1 MFFWGIHRCGF
12 PRIVYLCISMTTPA
26 IIIGIIFVLALTT
39 PVVTVSIGLEPK
51 SQSKFPRQLLAALV
65 FGAMEALMAFLGYLF
80 GRWIAPMYGDL
91 LPYFVFA
98 IMLIVAVKMI
108 VHSMKVLKAKYLF
121 SFTSFWGMLLLGI
134 FAAADTF
141 MMGLCGDGFL
151 PFGHWYF
158 LVVGIAGFLWALNA
172 VRKEFS
178 PELMRASSFIEFSG
192 AVFVLIIAILYLFT
206 DLI

>member
-1 MFFWGIHRCGF
+1 
-12 PRIVYLCISMTTPA
+12 MTPSA

-65 FGAMEALMAFLGYLF
+65 FGATEALMAFLGYLC
-80 GRWIAPMYGDL
+80 GRWIAPMYGDI

-98 IMLIVAVKMI
+98 VMLIVAVKMI

-121 SFTSFWGMLLLGI
+121 SFTSFGGLLLLGV
-134 FAAADTF
+134 FAATNTF
-141 MMGLCGDGFL
+141 MLGLCGDGFL
-151 PFGHWYF
+151 PFGHWFF

-192 AVFVLIIAILYLFT
+192 AVFLMLVAVLYLFT

>member
-1 MFFWGIHRCGF
+1 
-12 PRIVYLCISMTTPA
+12 MTAPA

-51 SQSKFPRQLLAALV
+51 SQSTLARQLLAALV
-65 FGAMEALMAFLGYLF
+65 FGAMEALMSFLGYLF
-80 GRWIAPMYGDL
+80 GRWIAPMYGDF

-98 IMLIVAVKMI
+98 VMLIVAVKMI

-121 SFTSFWGMLLLGI
+121 SFTSFWGLLLLGI

-141 MMGLCGDGFL
+141 MMGVCGDGFL
-151 PFGHWYF
+151 PFGYWFF
-158 LVVGIAGFLWALNA
+158 LAVGIAGFLWALNA

-192 AVFVLIIAILYLFT
+192 AVFVLIIAILFLFT

>member
-1 MFFWGIHRCGF
+1 
-12 PRIVYLCISMTTPA
+12 MTTPA

-39 PVVTVSIGLEPK
+39 PVVTVSIGLEPN

-80 GRWIAPMYGDL
+80 RRWIAPMYGNA

-98 IMLIVAVKMI
+98 VMLIVAIKMF

-121 SFTSFWGMLLLGI
+121 SFTSFGGLLLLGV
-134 FAAADTF
+134 FAATNTF
-141 MMGLCGDGFL
+141 MMGVCGDGFL

-158 LVVGIAGFLWALNA
+158 LAIGIAGFLWALNA
-172 VRKEFS
+172 VRKDFS

-192 AVFVLIIAILYLFT
+192 AVFMVVIAILFLFT

>member
-1 MFFWGIHRCGF
+1 
-12 PRIVYLCISMTTPA
+12 
-26 IIIGIIFVLALTT
+26 
-39 PVVTVSIGLEPK
+39 
-51 SQSKFPRQLLAALV
+51 
-65 FGAMEALMAFLGYLF
+65 MAFLGYLC
-80 GRWIAPMYGDL
+80 GRWIAPMYGDI

-98 IMLIVAVKMI
+98 VMLIVAVKMI

-121 SFTSFWGMLLLGI
+121 SFTSFGGMLLLGV
-134 FAAADTF
+134 FAAVNVF
-141 MMGLCGDGFL
+141 MLGVCGDGFL

-158 LVVGIAGFLWALNA
+158 LIVGIAGFLWAFNA

-192 AVFVLIIAILYLFT
+192 AVFLVVVAVLYLFT

>member
-1 MFFWGIHRCGF
+1 
-12 PRIVYLCISMTTPA
+12 MTTSA
-26 IIIGIIFVLALTT
+26 IIIGIIYVLSLTT
-39 PVVTVSIGLEPK
+39 PVVTVALGLEPK
-51 SQSKFPRQLLAALV
+51 SQSTFPRQLLAALV
-65 FGAMEALMAFLGYLF
+65 FGATEALMAFLGYLC
-80 GRWIAPMYGDL
+80 GRWIAPMYGDI

-98 IMLIVAVKMI
+98 VMLIVAVKMI

-121 SFTSFWGMLLLGI
+121 SFTSFGGLLLLGV
-134 FAAADTF
+134 FAAANAF
-141 MMGLCGDGFL
+141 MLGLCGDGFL

-158 LVVGIAGFLWALNA
+158 LAVGIAGFLWAFNA

-192 AVFVLIIAILYLFT
+192 AVFLALVAVLYLFT

>member
-1 MFFWGIHRCGF
+1 
-12 PRIVYLCISMTTPA
+12 MTTPA
-26 IIIGIIFVLALTT
+26 IIIEILFVLSLTT

-51 SQSKFPRQLLAALV
+51 NQSKFPRQLLAALV

-80 GRWIAPMYGDL
+80 GRWIAPMYGDY

-98 IMLIVAVKMI
+98 IMLIVAVKMM

-121 SFTSFWGMLLLGI
+121 SFTSFGGLLLLGV

-141 MMGLCGDGFL
+141 MMGVCGDGFL

-158 LVVGIAGFLWALNA
+158 LAVGLAGFLWALNA

-192 AVFVLIIAILYLFT
+192 AVFVLIIAILFLFT

>member
-1 MFFWGIHRCGF
+1 M
-12 PRIVYLCISMTTPA
+12 STSA
-26 IIIGIIFVLALTT
+26 IIIGILFVLSLTT
-39 PVVTVSIGLEPK
+39 PVVTVSIGLEPI
-51 SQSKFPRQLLAALV
+51 SQSTFQRQLIAALV
-65 FGAMEALMAFLGYLF
+65 FGVMEALMAFLGYLF
-80 GRWIAPMYGDL
+80 GRWIAPMYGDF

-121 SFTSFWGMLLLGI
+121 SFTSFGGLLLLGV

-141 MMGLCGDGFL
+141 MMGICGDGFL
-151 PFGHWYF
+151 PFGYWYF
-158 LVVGIAGFLWALNA
+158 LAVGIAGFLWALNA
-172 VRKEFS
+172 VRKDFS

-192 AVFVLIIAILYLFT
+192 AVFVFLVAILYLFT

>member
-1 MFFWGIHRCGF
+1 
-12 PRIVYLCISMTTPA
+12 MTSPA

-39 PVVTVSIGLEPK
+39 PVVTVSIGLEPN
-51 SQSKFPRQLLAALV
+51 SQSKFPRQLFSALV

-91 LPYFVFA
+91 LPYFVFTV
-98 IMLIVAVKMI
+98 MVIVAVKMI

-121 SFTSFWGMLLLGI
+121 SFTSFWGLLLLGV
-134 FAAADTF
+134 FAATDTF
-141 MMGLCGDGFL
+141 MMGVCGDGFL

-158 LVVGIAGFLWALNA
+158 LAVGMAGFLWALNA

-192 AVFVLIIAILYLFT
+192 AMFVLIIAILFLFT

>member
-1 MFFWGIHRCGF
+1 
-12 PRIVYLCISMTTPA
+12 MTPAA
-26 IIIGIIFVLALTT
+26 IIIGIIFILSLTT
-39 PVVTVSIGLEPK
+39 PVVTVAIGLEPK
-51 SQSKFPRQLLAALV
+51 GQSKFSRQLLAALI
-65 FGAMEALMAFLGYLF
+65 FGATEALMAFLSYLC
-80 GRWIAPMYGDL
+80 GRWIAPMYGDH

-121 SFTSFWGMLLLGI
+121 SFTSTWGFLVLGL
-134 FAAADTF
+134 FAAVNTF
-141 MMGLCGDGFL
+141 MMGVYGDGYL

-158 LVVGIAGFLWALNA
+158 LALGIAGTLWAFNA
-172 VRKEFS
+172 VRKEYS

-192 AVFVLIIAILYLFT
+192 AVFIVVIAILYLFT

>member
-1 MFFWGIHRCGF
+1 
-12 PRIVYLCISMTTPA
+12 MTTPA
-26 IIIGIIFVLALTT
+26 IIIGIIYVLSLTT
-39 PVVTVSIGLEPK
+39 PVVTVALGLEPK
-51 SQSKFPRQLLAALV
+51 GQSTFPRQLLAALI
-65 FGAMEALMAFLGYLF
+65 FGVTEALVAFLGYLF
-80 GRWIAPMYGDL
+80 GRWIAPMYGDF

-121 SFTSFWGMLLLGI
+121 SFNSVWGIVLLGVY
-134 FAAADTF
+134 AAADAF
-141 MMGLCGDGFL
+141 MLGVFGDGYL

-158 LVVGIAGFLWALNA
+158 LAVGVLAFLWAFNA

-178 PELMRASSFIEFSG
+178 PVLMRASSFIEFSG
-192 AVFVLIIAILYLFT
+192 AVFLILVAILYLFT

>member
-1 MFFWGIHRCGF
+1 MT
-12 PRIVYLCISMTTPA
+12 PSAIV
-26 IIIGIIFVLALTT
+26 IGIIYVLALTT
-39 PVVTVSIGLEPK
+39 PVVTVSIGLEPN
-51 SQSKFPRQLLAALV
+51 SQSKFSRQLLAALV
-65 FGAMEALMAFLGYLF
+65 FGTMEALMAFMGYLF

-121 SFTSFWGMLLLGI
+121 SFTSFWGLLLLGF
-134 FAAADTF
+134 FAAVNTF
-141 MMGLCGDGFL
+141 MMGVCGDGFL

-158 LVVGIAGFLWALNA
+158 LAVGIAGFLWALNA

-192 AVFVLIIAILYLFT
+192 AVFMLIIAILFLFT